1 MWLWSRLALGGSQRF
16 FYLTFRGKN
25 LRSYYGNMFTLT
37 HQYKY
42 TLTELENMIPWERDL
57 YIGMVNNWV
66 KEETE
71 KIKQAKMEQESK
83 MKSIVRKR
91 NNMGKRR

>member
-1 MWLWSRLALGGSQRF
+1 
-16 FYLTFRGKN
+16 
-25 LRSYYGNMFTLT
+25 MFTLT

-42 TLTELENMIPWERDL
+42 TLTELENMIPWERDM

-71 KIKQAKMEQESK
+71 KLKQKNVEAQQDLTRILK
-83 MKSIVRKR
+83 KS
-91 NNMGKRR
+91 KRR

>member
-1 MWLWSRLALGGSQRF
+1 MV
-16 FYLTFRGKN
+16 
-25 LRSYYGNMFTLT
+25 

-42 TLTELENMIPWERDL
+42 TLTELENMIPWERDT

-71 KIKQAKMEQESK
+71 RAKKMKTEQEIRLSALT
-83 MKSIVRKR
+83 RKR
-91 NNMGKRR
+91 NQGVKRR

>member
-1 MWLWSRLALGGSQRF
+1 MV
-16 FYLTFRGKN
+16 
-25 LRSYYGNMFTLT
+25 

-42 TLTELENMIPWERDL
+42 TLTELENMIPWERDT

-71 KIKQAKMEQESK
+71 RAKKMKTEQEARLNALT
-83 MKSIVRKR
+83 RKR
-91 NNMGKRR
+91 NQGVKRR

>member
-1 MWLWSRLALGGSQRF
+1 MS
-16 FYLTFRGKN
+16 FRGAN
-25 LRSYYGNMFTLT
+25 LKGYYENMFTLT

-42 TLTELENMIPWERDL
+42 TLTELENMIPWERDM

-71 KIKQAKMEQESK
+71 KLKQKNMEAQQDLSRILK
-83 MKSIVRKR
+83 KS
-91 NNMGKRR
+91 KRR

>member
-1 MWLWSRLALGGSQRF
+1 
-16 FYLTFRGKN
+16 
-25 LRSYYGNMFTLT
+25 MFTLT

-42 TLTELENMIPWERDL
+42 TLTELENMLPWERDM

-71 KIKQAKMEQESK
+71 KLKQQSTESQQEMQKMFRNLKSK
-83 MKSIVRKR
+83 KKR
-91 NNMGKRR
+91 

>member
-1 MWLWSRLALGGSQRF
+1 
-16 FYLTFRGKN
+16 
-25 LRSYYGNMFTLT
+25 MFTLV

-57 YIGMVNNWV
+57 YVGMLNNWV

-71 KIKQAKMEQESK
+71 KVKK
-83 MKSIVRKR
+83 MKSEQEARINSLVAKKKQI
-91 NNMGKRR
+91 NRRR